1 MMPIL
6 VDMEEYKKNSETD
19 NWVPIVFLPN
29 VFTDISYYGAICN
42 DEDKDDISKYFV
54 PTADFMEDAF
64 ATGGCVIVNCVG
76 GISRSSTI
84 TASFLMQKRG
94 MALEEALT
102 SMRQKREISPNEG
115 FLLSLVKLEKSLKE

>member
-1 MMPIL
+1 MMMPIL
-6 VDMEEYKKNSETD
+6 VDMEEYKKN
-19 NWVPIVFLPN
+19 N
-29 VFTDISYYGAICN
+29 ISYYGAICN
-42 DEDKDDISKYFV
+42 DKDDISKYFV

-64 ATGGCVIVNCVG
+64 ATGGRVIVNCVG

-115 FLLSLVKLEKSLKE
+115 FLLSLVELEKSLKE